1 MNNTEE
7 QIEDLNSYEHLI
19 EMLSTVGGEVS
30 ETVLKTVIEFM
41 ENEANE
47 LKIELAHQ
55 YLGHDRY
62 SVEIREEEV

>member
-30 ETVLKTVIEFM
+30 ETVLRTVIKFM

-47 LKIELAHQ
+47 LKVELAHQ
-55 YLGHDRY
+55 
-62 SVEIREEEV
+62 